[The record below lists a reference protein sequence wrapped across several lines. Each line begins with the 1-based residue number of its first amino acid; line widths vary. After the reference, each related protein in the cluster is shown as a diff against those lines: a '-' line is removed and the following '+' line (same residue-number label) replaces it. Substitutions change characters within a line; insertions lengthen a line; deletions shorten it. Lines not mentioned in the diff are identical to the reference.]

1 VAKDPLANPKP
12 LMERT
17 YAYVAYRIGAGPE
30 AEDVTSEVFEQALRY
45 RHTYDASRGEPIS
58 WLIGIAR
65 RCIARSL
72 AARPPRSGP
81 GDDAA
86 GAATAALAGEAL
98 DRIELQQ
105 ALMRLPER
113 DRELLALRYGSD
125 LTAREIGRVLDLTTN
140 AAEVALHRALA
151 RLRSELLEPGPASGV
166 RVSADPVL

>member
-1 VAKDPLANPKP
+1 MAKDPLANPKP

-72 AARPPRSGP
+72 AARPPQSAP
-81 GDDAA
+81 VDD
-86 GAATAALAGEAL
+86 GVGATADLAGEAL